1 MSPTFEVRLGLIAKG
16 PVTIDDD
23 AGHEHGPEEAS
34 IRITWTD
41 GTKLLATFW
50 RLIKGGKASWSS
62 FDHRQTY
69 GGPAP
74 LDARALL
81 RKELSGRPCTRV
93 RFDRVTGDLVL
104 DFSDGVALQIFNFT
118 GHEIWAVRFP
128 DGREDY
134 SNHVL
139 KRD

>member
-41 GTKLLATFW
+41 GTKLLAIFW
-50 RLIKGGKASWSS
+50 RLISGGKASCSS

-69 GGPAP
+69 GRGAP

-81 RKELSGRPCTRV
+81 RKELSGHSCTGV
-93 RFDRVTGDLVL
+93 RLDRVTGDLVL
-104 DFSDGVALQIFNFT
+104 DFADGRALQIFNFT
-118 GHEIWAVRFP
+118 GYEIWAVRFP
-128 DGREDY
+128 DGSEEY
-134 SNHVL
+134 SNYVL
-139 KRD
+139 KRG

>member
-1 MSPTFEVRLGLIAKG
+1 MSLDFEVRLAATTTG
-16 PVTIDDD
+16 PVTIGDGWQEGDSD
-23 AGHEHGPEEAS
+23 EAPLH
-34 IRITWTD
+34 ITCAN

>member
-1 MSPTFEVRLGLIAKG
+1 MSLDFEARLAAITPG
-16 PVTIDDD
+16 PVTIDD
-23 AGHEHGPEEAS
+23 GWQEEGPEEAS
-34 IRITWTD
+34 LRIAFANV
-41 GTKLLATFW
+41 TKLLATFW
-50 RLIKGGKASWSS
+50 RLVKGGKASWSS
-62 FDHRQTY
+62 FDHRQKY

-81 RKELSGRPCTRV
+81 RKELSGRSCTGV

-104 DFSDGVALQIFNFT
+104 DFGDGLALRIFNFT

-134 SNHVL
+134 SNLVL
-139 KRD
+139 KKD